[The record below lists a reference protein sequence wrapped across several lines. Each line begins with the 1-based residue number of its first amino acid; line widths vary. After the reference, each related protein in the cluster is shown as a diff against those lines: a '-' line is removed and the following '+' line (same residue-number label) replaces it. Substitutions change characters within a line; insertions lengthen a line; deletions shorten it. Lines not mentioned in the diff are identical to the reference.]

1 MLKGIDPILRG
12 ELLKALDEMGHGE
25 RVALVDR
32 NFGAYQYGKPVI
44 DLGEVNAERA
54 AAALFTVFPLDT
66 FCDTPL
72 TRMAYDGER
81 DTVNAAHTAVLA
93 RAHEASGEHWDW
105 DVLHRPEFY
114 AQMPDVALVVRCLED
129 APYAC
134 FTFQKGVV

>member
-1 MLKGIDPILRG
+1 MLRGIDPLLRG

-25 RVALVDR
+25 RLALVDR

-54 AAALFTVFPLDT
+54 AQALFSVFPLDT

-72 TRMAYDGER
+72 ARMAYDDDSEM
-81 DTVNAAHTAVLA
+81 VNDAHTAVLA
-93 RAHEASGEHWDW
+93 RAHEASGQAWPWE
-105 DVLHRPEFY
+105 VLHRPEFY
-114 AQMPDVALVVRCLED
+114 AQMPGVSLVVRCLED

-134 FTFQKGVV
+134 FMFQKGVI